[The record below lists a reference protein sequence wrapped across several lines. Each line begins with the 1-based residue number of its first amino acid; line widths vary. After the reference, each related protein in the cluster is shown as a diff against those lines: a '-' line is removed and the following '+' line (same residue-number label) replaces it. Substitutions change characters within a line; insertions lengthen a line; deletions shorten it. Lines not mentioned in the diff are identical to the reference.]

1 MNSRKT
7 TLAGWGTLSVGL
19 FSLTRHRMFLREAV
33 RLRATYSLP
42 MREDIISE
50 IKADFLSCSFPL
62 GLVHCHGDGQ

>member
-1 MNSRKT
+1 
-7 TLAGWGTLSVGL
+7 
-19 FSLTRHRMFLREAV
+19 MFLREAV